1 MIAVFL
7 LATFLVQVGS
17 PPDARGQEKEEFKLW
32 PDGLPA
38 GSVVMDPEKV
48 KELKAK
54 EAADPRGRK
63 LYVDSPTLTVYPAPE
78 ADSNGCAVVICPG
91 GSYNALSWQ
100 KEGVEMAEWFNSI
113 GVTAFILKYRVPRR
127 IPDKIHWEPMQD
139 VQRAIRLVRKHD
151 TKYRIDSSRVGVLGF
166 SAGGHLAVMSGVQ
179 YETKCYEPIDE
190 IDKRTARPD
199 FICPIYV
206 AFLAEGYKD
215 DKAELSSLVAVTKD
229 SPPTFMVTTWDDKFR
244 GAQAALLFSRLRE
257 HNVPAELHAYSSGG
271 HGYGIR
277 KSDKPVSTWHKHLE
291 VWMKESGF
299 LTPGQP
305 GQ

>member
-139 VQRAIRLVRKHD
+139 VQRHARDDAAPPGRRSQSHGCQVPGLDMKLTGVEEA
-151 TKYRIDSSRVGVLGF
+151 RVV
-166 SAGGHLAVMSGVQ
+166 
-179 YETKCYEPIDE
+179 
-190 IDKRTARPD
+190 
-199 FICPIYV
+199 
-206 AFLAEGYKD
+206 KD
-215 DKAELSSLVAVTKD
+215 IIA
-229 SPPTFMVTTWDDKFR
+229 
-244 GAQAALLFSRLRE
+244 
-257 HNVPAELHAYSSGG
+257 
-271 HGYGIR
+271 
-277 KSDKPVSTWHKHLE
+277 
-291 VWMKESGF
+291 
-299 LTPGQP
+299 
-305 GQ
+305 